1 MVLQSAAG
9 VSYIADAFSR
19 ETDNGI
25 HVPGAV
31 PDDERRD
38 WPETGRAG
46 GETW

>member
-1 MVLQSAAG
+1 

-31 PDDERRD
+31 PDDEN
-38 WPETGRAG
+38 EEIGMKLAELVGRLAS
-46 GETW
+46 